1 MTTTTYKGY
10 TIVNVG
16 ISQYIYRPGR
26 ITRKDIGKLPAGLS
40 DGYEQSLT
48 AAKRWVNKD
57 LVKQNES
64 AYYSATN

>member
-26 ITRKDIGKLPAGLS
+26 DRATPE
-40 DGYEQSLT
+40 DGYAQSFE
-48 AAKRWVNKD
+48 AAKRWVNED
-57 LVKQNES
+57 LVKRNES
-64 AYYSATN
+64 AYRGAN